1 MQTNTLRVGVI
12 GLNVDGAGWAAEGHA
27 PAIRATE
34 GLDLAGVATRSI
46 DSARRAAEYFDIAR
60 AYEDP
65 GELITDPAIDIVA
78 VISPVPTHREY
89 IVAAIRAGKHVIT
102 EWPVAAGAEQVREV
116 ADEAEDARV
125 HHAVNLQA
133 RQSPALVRAGRLLA
147 EGVIGRVL
155 SVNVVSTTAGFGAR
169 IPAAYLP
176 LERPETWTSLGTIQT
191 AHTLDAVTSLVGP
204 LDDLAAILDIQYPE
218 VVVDGEQ
225 TIARTLTDHVVAHGR
240 AASGAT
246 VSIEV
251 IGGRPD
257 GDTPFR
263 LEIYGDQ
270 GVLTIEGGG
279 PRGFQAGPLAL
290 RHDGRQVDLGELPSG
305 DLAPSALNVAH
316 TYRALRDDIRSGGST
331 VPTLREAADL
341 AGWIERIGASRPVE
355 RTTEEEDA

>member
-1 MQTNTLRVGVI
+1 MHTKSLKVGVI

-46 DSARRAAEYFDIAR
+46 DSARRAAEYFDIPR
-60 AYEDP
+60 AYENP
-65 GELITDPAIDIVA
+65 GELIADPAIDIVA

-89 IVAAIRAGKHVIT
+89 ILAAGRAHKHVIT
-102 EWPVAAGAEQVREV
+102 EWPVAAGAEQMREI

-133 RQSPALVRAGRLLA
+133 RRSPALVRAGGFLA
-147 EGVIGRVL
+147 EGRIGRVL
-155 SVNVVSTTAGFGAR
+155 SVNVVSTTAGFGPR
-169 IPAAYLP
+169 VPAAYLP
-176 LERPETWTSLGTIQT
+176 LESPETWTSLGTIQT

-204 LDDLAAILDIQYPE
+204 LDDLTAILDVQYPE
-218 VVVDGEQ
+218 VVVDGGR
-225 TIARTLTDHVVAHGR
+225 TVARTLTDHVVAHGR

-251 IGGRPD
+251 IGGRPES
-257 GDTPFR
+257 DTPFR
-263 LEIYGDQ
+263 LEIYGDH
-270 GVLTIEGGG
+270 GVLTVEGGG

-290 RHDGRQVDLGELPSG
+290 RRDGRQVDLGEHAAG

-316 TYRALRDDIRSGGST
+316 TYRALRDDIRGGGST

-341 AGWIERIGASRPVE
+341 AGWIERIGTSRPLE
-355 RTTEEEDA
+355 RTTGKEDA